1 MQVGLVAMGIFT
13 ARGMGQTQ
21 LHWVLLF
28 STVGWAVEPVLR
40 LSARMTINGVYQ
52 APLSSLQLTSVHQ
65 TMLKLMMLVAG
76 VILPSS
82 TSILLSPFS
91 NTLLSTKQELSQF
104 STEGKH
110 TIFAMETIYS
120 NSKIHIFSHNFFFFV
135 TVMDNIFHNCWY
147 DLFTNTLITSSQ
159 LWNMFGLSLIKKKN
173 FHLNKLW
180 KRWLYIP
187 TKLSLIFF

>member
-82 TSILLSPFS
+82 TSILLSLFS
-91 NTLLSTKQELSQF
+91 NTLLSTKQELYQF

-120 NSKIHIFSHNFFFFV
+120 NSKIHIFSHNFFFF
-135 TVMDNIFHNCWY
+135 NCY
-147 DLFTNTLITSSQ
+147 GQYFSQ
-159 LWNMFGLSLIKKKN
+159 LLTWLVHKYINHIKSVMKYVRSQSYQKKK
-173 FHLNKLW
+173 FS
-180 KRWLYIP
+180 P
-187 TKLSLIFF
+187 Q